1 MGCEVMLTG
10 SQQKYLQVIDILE
23 QEQGV
28 VRQIDVA
35 VYLGYS
41 RASVCRAMKALEAK
55 GLILHREHEIK
66 LSASGKTLGKHL
78 NAVRIRMQEALSA
91 YGFREEP
98 DAVTALLLP
107 ICFQGELTKNTGQL
121 PAASGIIKQ
130 KKRG

>member
-1 MGCEVMLTG
+1 MGCEMMLTV

-41 RASVCRAMKALEAK
+41 RASVCRAVKSLKAK
-55 GLILHREHEIK
+55 GLIMQRAHEIE
-66 LSASGKTLGKHL
+66 LSAYGKALG
-78 NAVRIRMQEALSA
+78 MQEALYASGFPKGLDPVSA
-91 YGFREEP
+91 
-98 DAVTALLLP
+98 LQLP
-107 ICFQGELTKNTGQL
+107 ICFKEELSTIAGQL

-130 KKRG
+130 KK

>member
-1 MGCEVMLTG
+1 MMLTV

-41 RASVCRAMKALEAK
+41 RASVCRAVKSLKAK
-55 GLILHREHEIK
+55 GLIMQRAHEIE
-66 LSASGKTLGKHL
+66 LSAYGKALGRQL
-78 NAVRIRMQEALSA
+78 NEVRARMQEALYASGFPKGLDPVSA
-91 YGFREEP
+91 FQ
-98 DAVTALLLP
+98 LP
-107 ICFQGELTKNTGQL
+107 ICFKEELSTIAGQL

-130 KKRG
+130 KK